1 MSLDYGFT
9 CPDIDRNIDSAKEVL
24 YDFMLETYKELNP
37 IIEDIPDS
45 DLPPSIK
52 ERAKKDSDY
61 LYGTLE
67 DIFENVRSVNED
79 MRNSADKQISD
90 LNDRVSD
97 LEAEVESLRGE
108 IL

>member
-37 IIEDIPDS
+37 VIGDIPDS

-52 ERAKKDSDY
+52 ERAKKDADY
-61 LYGTLE
+61 LYESLE
-67 DIFENVRSVNED
+67 EIFENVRSVNED
-79 MRNSADKQISD
+79 MRRSADKQISD
-90 LNDRVSD
+90 LNDLISD
-97 LEAEVESLRGE
+97 LEAEVESLRWE
-108 IL
+108 